1 MYSNMRSFRNMGI
14 GGKFF
19 HSHYMSID
27 GGVFSDNRW
36 DLLITRG
43 NKVIVDNALIMGY
56 SPEFQAVV
64 AARGSAGTT
73 KHCLMP

>member
-1 MYSNMRSFRNMGI
+1 
-14 GGKFF
+14 
-19 HSHYMSID
+19 MSID